1 MTGQPRTPE
10 GLDVEQYRGRLLEMR
25 AQLELDIANQ
35 RQDQVEQD
43 GGPAEPGSGQHWEHS
58 GFGYGDHQADDGTEL
73 FEREKLL
80 TLERTLQDH
89 LHQVQD
95 ALRRIEEG
103 TYGACAV
110 CGRPIGEERLDV
122 MPESALCI
130 EHKAEAERKSGAG
143 SAPVPNAYKL
153 EPQG

>member
-1 MTGQPRTPE
+1 MTDQPRTPE
-10 GLDVEQYRGRLLEMR
+10 GLDVEKHRGRLLEMQ
-25 AQLELDIANQ
+25 AQLEMDIANQ
-35 RQDQVEQD
+35 RQDVVEQD

-58 GFGYGDHQADDGTEL
+58 GYGDHQADDATEL

-122 MPESALCI
+122 IPESALCI
-130 EHKAEAERKSGAG
+130 EHKAEAERKAG
-143 SAPVPNAYKL
+143 PATEPVPNAYRL
-153 EPQG
+153 ET